1 MVATPKFHVTQ
12 DAAWLFVH
20 VHVPF
25 VRVSEMEFY
34 VDGVDFTFF
43 CKPFLLK
50 LHFPH
55 EVVDDELAKAVYD
68 PNKACYTTCSQWQF
82 ILQRFLTVSFGCLQ
96 ENGTIVVHLP
106 KKEPGQDFPDLDML
120 TKLLQPQRP
129 PVDVRADTQRW
140 ALQPGFCTA

>member
-12 DAAWLFVH
+12 DAAWVFVH

-68 PNKACYTTCSQWQF
+68 PNK
-82 ILQRFLTVSFGCLQ
+82 

-129 PVDVRADTQRW
+129 PVDMKNDKKR
-140 ALQPGFCTA
+140 